1 MDSRILKVKI
11 KGDSMWPTFNDGD
24 VIACERYD
32 GQSVS
37 VGDLVVFTHPFKS
50 DVTCVKRV
58 KSLTEKWYFVE
69 GDNPDPL
76 ASEDSHN
83 FGPVSED
90 AIFAFKKE

>member
-1 MDSRILKVKI
+1 MDSRILNVKI

-24 VIACERYD
+24 IIGCEQYS
-32 GQSVS
+32 GQIIS
-37 VGDLVVFTHPFKS
+37 VGDLVVFRHPFKNK
-50 DVTCVKRV
+50 VTCVKRV
-58 KSLTEKWYFVE
+58 KSITEKGYFVE